1 MHFAYPPRKNSNPP
15 PFRPRSGQ
23 LPALR
28 RGRLRT
34 IAVGLLACILVLY
47 LIFKPSKQSP
57 YHERQPVGT
66 PAVVL
71 VTVLDTKQ
79 YSAEY
84 LKTIR
89 ENREEYASRHGYKTI
104 ITEANQYDTAGAPTS
119 WTKLM
124 ATRHA
129 LAKYPDCKFV
139 WYLDQ
144 DAYIMNPTQSLE
156 DLVLQPK
163 QLESLMIR
171 GQPVV
176 PPDSI
181 IKTYGHLR
189 GEHIDVIL
197 SQDKSGLV
205 HNSIFIR
212 NGEWAKFFLETW
224 LDPLYR
230 TYNFQKAERHA
241 LEHIVQW
248 HPTVLSKLAL
258 VPQRTFASYSKPT
271 LGEQYQEG
279 DFVAMFAGCSN
290 IGHESCEVESGRF
303 WEKWKASF
311 G

>member
-1 MHFAYPPRKNSNPP
+1 MHFAYPPRKSSDPP
-15 PFRPRSGQ
+15 PYRPRSGL
-23 LPALR
+23 LPFLR

-34 IAVGLLACILVLY
+34 IVLGLLACILVLY
-47 LIFKPSKQSP
+47 LMFRPSKQSP
-57 YHERQPVGT
+57 YHERQPAGT
-66 PAVVL
+66 PSVVL
-71 VTVLDTKQ
+71 VTVLDTKL
-79 YSAEY
+79 YSAGY
-84 LKTIR
+84 LKTVR
-89 ENREEYASRHGYKTI
+89 ENREEYASRHGYKTV
-104 ITEANQYDTAGAPTS
+104 ITEGSQYDTAGAPTT

-124 ATRHA
+124 ATHHA
-129 LAKYPDCKFV
+129 LAKFPDCKFV

-144 DAYIMNPTQSLE
+144 DAYIMNPSQSLE

-181 IKTYGHLR
+181 IKTFSHLR

-205 HNSIFIR
+205 HNNIIIR
-212 NGEWAKFFLETW
+212 NGAWAKFFLETW

-230 TYNFQKAERHA
+230 SYNFQKAERHA
-241 LEHIVQW
+241 LEHLVQW
-248 HPTVLSKLAL
+248 HPTILSKLAL

-279 DFVAMFAGCSN
+279 DFIAMFAGCSN
-290 IGHESCEVESGRF
+290 IGRESCEVESGHF
-303 WEKWKASF
+303 WEKWKANF